1 MASADQGRLAIASG
15 GRRDLYA
22 AARRGVQVFVYG
34 SVADLRAAASF
45 GAESLKYPEVDPIS
59 GNFRA
64 LATHTIHSRHQS
76 ETYATVRKSFSPI
89 DHMWFTKSVIFRAA
103 S

>member
-22 AARRGVQVFVYG
+22 VARRGVQVFVYG
-34 SVADLRAAASF
+34 SAADLCAAESFTAASLKHPE
-45 GAESLKYPEVDPIS
+45 AEPFS
-59 GNFRA
+59 GNIRA
-64 LATHTIHSRHQS
+64 LATHTIHSRHVS
-76 ETYATVRKSFSPI
+76 ETDATARKSFSPV
-89 DHMWFTKSVIFRAA
+89 DHVWFTKSVIFRAV

>member
-1 MASADQGRLAIASG
+1 MASADQGRLASASG

-34 SVADLRAAASF
+34 SVADLRAAESF
-45 GAESLKYPEVDPIS
+45 TTSSVKHPGLEPIS
-59 GNFRA
+59 GNIRA

-76 ETYATVRKSFSPI
+76 ETYATARKSFSPV
-89 DHMWFTKSVIFRAA
+89 DHVWFTKSVIFRAV